1 PLPDPFASVSPPPSR
16 ERLQSDS
23 VRQRAREMEHEF
35 PSLSAMLAK
44 IGEGIPVE
52 GMESLAPALVDR
64 LVPLTHYL
72 PEGTAVAVLSPE
84 RVASRAVSLAET
96 NREFLSAAWSA
107 ATVGAAAPIDLAAGD
122 FITLQQLKDS
132 AKFSGPG
139 RTAPDHPWWTMSG
152 FQVDEVLPEER
163 EIEEHLQLRI
173 RAEAV
178 PSFQGNVSGAVE
190 HVRARLKDGWHVAIV
205 AEGNGMVERA
215 ADVLAEAELPARHVE
230 EFPEN

>member
-96 NREFLSAAWSA
+96 NREFLSAAWTA

-122 FITLQQLKDS
+122 FMTLQKLKDS
-132 AKFSGPG
+132 VTFSRPG
-139 RTAPDHPWWTMSG
+139 SPAPDHPWWTISA
-152 FQVDEVLPEER
+152 FAADISRADDVLPEER
-163 EIEEHLQLRI
+163 ELEEHLQVRI
-173 RAEAV
+173 
-178 PSFQGNVSGAVE
+178 Q
-190 HVRARLKDGWHVAIV
+190 
-205 AEGNGMVERA
+205 
-215 ADVLAEAELPARHVE
+215 
-230 EFPEN
+230 

>member
-1 PLPDPFASVSPPPSR
+1 MGGVTPPPSR
-16 ERLQSDS
+16 ELLLSES

-64 LVPLTHYL
+64 LVPVTHYL
-72 PEGTAVAVLSPE
+72 PDGAAVAVLSPE

-122 FITLQQLKDS
+122 FLTLQALKDS
-132 AKFSGPG
+132 AKSSAPG
-139 RTAPDHPWWTMSG
+139 QKAPDHPWWTLSG
-152 FQVDEVLPEER
+152 FQADEVLPEER
-163 EIEEHLQLRI
+163 EIE
-173 RAEAV
+173 
-178 PSFQGNVSGAVE
+178 
-190 HVRARLKDGWHVAIV
+190 
-205 AEGNGMVERA
+205 
-215 ADVLAEAELPARHVE
+215 
-230 EFPEN
+230 